1 MSAHCEICGALLP
14 ESESANHC
22 AACAL
27 LLKKQNR
34 NKLNRSRS
42 VVPKRKIGST
52 KICKSCNR
60 EFTITKIRQ
69 LRCDECIENKRIK
82 KAPMRT
88 CIWCKNPFSPKYN
101 TEKLCSDECRK
112 NKKKSDQF
120 EVYHRLK
127 TESKHISF
135 YLDKELSQKASE
147 KYGATSAINA
157 RAKELLAAD
166 LENGSAE

>member
-1 MSAHCEICGALLP
+1 MKTNCEICGVLLP
-14 ESESANHC
+14 ESETANHC
-22 AACAL
+22 AACTL

-34 NKLNRSRS
+34 NKLNRARS
-42 VVPKRKIGST
+42 VASKKKVGNT
-52 KICKSCNR
+52 KTCKSCNR
-60 EFTITKIRQ
+60 EFTVSKSRQ
-69 LRCDECIENKRIK
+69 SRCDECIGKKRIK
-82 KAPMRT
+82 KAPVRT

-135 YLDKELSQKASE
+135 YLDKQLSQKASE

-166 LENGSAE
+166 LENGSVE